1 MRCRQCILTD
11 QVPGSN
17 FDQTGLCSWC
27 RSGYPNYQPRG
38 IAALDSYI
46 HQKLRP
52 DTETDCVVGISGG
65 KDSSFVLWAL
75 AKHFGLRVHAF
86 TYDHDGVDPRA
97 RENIKAVCES
107 LGVPL
112 SVETLGPEVH
122 LQSFRDYFSAWL
134 EHPTTV
140 SAGMTCVACKHLHL
154 FGTSLAQ
161 RLKAPLVV
169 WGKCP
174 LEDSPFL
181 ALKYDTEK
189 RGREGLVRGGI
200 LLTQEV
206 LSSRKLVQSIG
217 RHFSLTLKGCMA
229 VSPDSPYLK
238 WRFPSV
244 EQLLF
249 FDYWPW
255 NPKEIVSTITRETG
269 WRKPTNRPND
279 WHSDCI
285 IDVFKEY
292 VFQRMLG
299 VSYTDGFL
307 SNQIRA
313 GILSRDEAWKELV
326 KSKEYFAKALPTAL
340 QRVGLAHLSSRI
352 DPSCFA
358 IQEELSPL
366 PLRKPSR
373 GTLGSFPAAGEI
385 ARHSTVER

>member
-1 MRCRQCILTD
+1 MRCRQCVLTD
-11 QVPGSN
+11 QVPGSD

-27 RSGYPNYQPRG
+27 RSGYPNYVPKG
-38 IAALDSYI
+38 ITVLDSYI
-46 HQKLRP
+46 HQRLRP
-52 DTETDCVVGISGG
+52 DAKADCVVGISGG
-65 KDSSFVLWAL
+65 KDSSFVLWAM
-75 AKHFGLRVHAF
+75 KRHFGLRVHAF
-86 TYDHDGVDPRA
+86 TYDHDGVEPLA
-97 RENIKAVCES
+97 RENIKSVCDS
-107 LGVPL
+107 LDVPL
-112 SVETLGPEVH
+112 SVETLGPETH

-134 EHPTTV
+134 EHPSTV

-154 FGTSLAQ
+154 FGTSLAHQ
-161 RLKAPLVV
+161 LNAPLVI

-189 RGREGLVRGGI
+189 HGREGLLRGGV
-200 LLTQEV
+200 LLTREV
-206 LSSRKLVQSIG
+206 LSSPKLVGSIAK
-217 RHFSLTLKGCMA
+217 HFSLTLKGCLA
-229 VSPDSPYLK
+229 VSPDSPFLQ

-255 NPKEIVSTITRETG
+255 NPIEILSTITRETG
-269 WRKPTNRPND
+269 WKKPLNRPND

-313 GILSRDEAWKELV
+313 GILTRDEAWHELV
-326 KSKEYFAKALPTAL
+326 QSKEYFAKALPAAL
-340 QRVGLAHLSSRI
+340 RRVGLAHVASRI

-358 IQEELSPL
+358 IQEELHSFTP
-366 PLRKPSR
+366 RKPSR
-373 GTLGSFPAAGEI
+373 GATQSSRRQANQ
-385 ARHSTVER
+385 